1 MFDVFCLGVALAVG
15 QGGPVAPQPM
25 PPSAAGRATLGD
37 ELPAR
42 IPAALPTVGV
52 PGMSGGWAP
61 ARTVSQ
67 DKTPADSKAGN
78 GAKTDAEPKPSDN
91 KAEEKKDEEKKD

>member
-37 ELPAR
+37 ELPSR
-42 IPAALPTVGV
+42 FPAALPTVGV
-52 PGMSGGWAP
+52 PGMPDGWAP

-67 DKTPADSKAGN
+67 EKTPADPKADPKAGT
-78 GAKTDAEPKPSDN
+78 APKTDAEPKPSDN
-91 KAEEKKDEEKKD
+91 KAEDK